1 MNRRTVIRNMV
12 IVSAGTAFFPSC
24 LNGDKKASIALK
36 NYTITG
42 SQEEMLADLTETII
56 PSGDGHGAKEEK
68 SHLFVLMMLDDCSSK
83 EEQRKFISGLKQFEE
98 ATKKRFG
105 SSFIKCSKEQKVQL
119 LKDIE
124 NKKEVSEETI
134 AFYNSTKKL
143 TLQSYLSSEHYL
155 TKITGYNI
163 LPGHYKGCVS
173 VNNA

>member
-1 MNRRTVIRNMV
+1 M

-24 LNGDKKASIALK
+24 LKGDKKASIALK

-42 SQEEMLADLTETII
+42 NQEELLADLTETII

-68 SHLFVLMMLDDCSSK
+68 SHLFVLMMLDDCASK
-83 EEQRKFISGLKQFEE
+83 EEQGKFVNGLKQFEE

-105 SSFIKCSKEQKVQL
+105 NSFIKCSKEQKVQL

-124 NKKEVSEETI
+124 NKKDMSEETI

-143 TLQSYLSSEHYL
+143 TLQSYLSSEYYM

-163 LPGHYKGCVS
+163 LPGHYQGCVS
-173 VNNA
+173 VSKA